1 MFDQGN
7 DPNLTPTDTQPPAEE
22 GNNRT
27 FLIAAG
33 ILAGVVFLSIVCL
46 AIYALVIS
54 PRTAANKASQQATL
68 EAHNQQIA
76 QAMTST
82 AEVALWTPTEL
93 PSPIP
98 TATDTP
104 VVAEALA
111 SPTSMYDSLTA
122 TMGALYTQA
131 AISQLTP
138 TSTLIA
144 ELALPKGGFADEFGI
159 PGLVMMAA
167 VLVVVI
173 FLARRLRTSPVRK

>member
-46 AIYALVIS
+46 AIYALVIG
-54 PRTAANKASQQATL
+54 PRTAANRAAQQATL
-68 EAHNQQIA
+68 EAHNLQIG
-76 QAMTST
+76 QAMTAT
-82 AEVALWTPTEL
+82 AEVAAWTPTAL
-93 PSPIP
+93 PPLP
-98 TATDTP
+98 TATGTP
-104 VVAEALA
+104 VVAQALA

-122 TMGALYTQA
+122 TMAALYTQA

-138 TSTLIA
+138 TSTLVA
-144 ELALPKGGFADEFGI
+144 PLSLPKGGFADEFGI

-167 VLVVVI
+167 VLLVVI
-173 FLARRLRTSPVRK
+173 FLARRLRTSPIRK

>member
-33 ILAGVVFLSIVCL
+33 VLAGVVFLSIVCL

-54 PRTAANKASQQATL
+54 PRASATKASQQATL
-68 EAHNQQIA
+68 EAHNAQIA
-76 QAMTST
+76 QAMTAT
-82 AEVALWTPTEL
+82 AQVSLWTPTA
-93 PSPIP
+93 PSPAP
-98 TATDTP
+98 TATPTA
-104 VVAEALA
+104 VVAQDLA

-122 TMGALYTQA
+122 TMAALYTQA

-138 TSTLIA
+138 TSTLVG
-144 ELALPKGGFADEFGI
+144 ALPKGGFADEFGI

-173 FLARRLRTSPVRK
+173 FLARRLRTTPVRR

>member
-1 MFDQGN
+1 MFDQGT
-7 DPNLTPTDTQPPAEE
+7 DPNISPATQPPPAEE

-46 AIYALVIS
+46 AIYALVIG
-54 PRTAANKASQQATL
+54 PRAAANKVSQQATR

-82 AEVALWTPTEL
+82 AVVANWTPTAP

-98 TATDTP
+98 SATPTE
-104 VVAEALA
+104 VVAQAVA

-122 TMGALYTQA
+122 TMAALYTQA
-131 AISQLTP
+131 YISQLTP
-138 TSTLIA
+138 TSTLVG
-144 ELALPKGGFADEFGI
+144 ALPKGGFADEFGI
-159 PGLVMMAA
+159 PGLVTMAA
-167 VLVVVI
+167 VLVLVI
-173 FLARRLRTSPVRK
+173 FLARRLRSSPVQR

>member
-1 MFDQGN
+1 MFDQGT
-7 DPNLTPTDTQPPAEE
+7 DPNISPATQPPPAEE

-46 AIYALVIS
+46 AIYALVIG
-54 PRTAANKASQQATL
+54 PRAAANKANQQATL

-82 AEVALWTPTEL
+82 AVVANWTPTA
-93 PSPIP
+93 PPTPIP
-98 TATDTP
+98 SATPTE
-104 VVAEALA
+104 VVAQAVA

-122 TMGALYTQA
+122 TMAALYTQA
-131 AISQLTP
+131 YISQLTP
-138 TSTLIA
+138 TSTLVGA
-144 ELALPKGGFADEFGI
+144 MALPKGGFADEFGI
-159 PGLVMMAA
+159 PGLVTMAA

-173 FLARRLRTSPVRK
+173 FLARRLRAAPARR